1 MRKYI
6 NIYIIFFKSNIK
18 FLLRSKVNFIIGLMV
33 FVLMQ
38 IISIF
43 SIQFIFTDFSTVSK
57 EIALNTY
64 GIYLC
69 AKGLDHFFTDNL
81 WVFSMNMVRNGT
93 YSQYVVLPLNSLY
106 LILVE
111 KVQFEA
117 ISELIVGF
125 ILISSNNV
133 HDINGTLIILGY
145 LIVIINGALFL
156 FSIKLICASLAFF
169 FKTSLSILDLVYN
182 ITEFVKYPKYVY
194 SKPVVNVLTYLIPLF
209 VIFNIDINTYNI
221 PLVIGINTI
230 LLTIGILLWKSG
242 EMIYDDAGGR

>member
-6 NIYIIFFKSNIK
+6 NIYIIFFRSNLK
-18 FLLRSKVNFIIGLMV
+18 YLSLSKVNFIIGLMV

-38 IISIF
+38 IISVF
-43 SIQFIFTDFSTVSK
+43 SIQFIFNDFSVVSK

-81 WVFSMNMVRNGT
+81 WVFSMNMVRNGS
-93 YSQYVVLPLNSLY
+93 YSQYVVLPMNSLY

-117 ISELIVGF
+117 VSELLIGL
-125 ILISSNNV
+125 ILITSNNV
-133 HDINGTLIILGY
+133 ININGISIFLWY
-145 LIVIINGALFL
+145 LIVIINGAFFL
-156 FSIKLICASLAFF
+156 FSIKLICASFAFF
-169 FKTSLSILDLVYN
+169 FKTSISILDLAYN

-194 SKPVVNVLTYLIPLF
+194 SKPIVNVLTYIIPLF

-230 LLTIGILLWKSG
+230 LLTVGIFLWKTG